1 MVTVGHVHGDEE
13 GGRGDEDQPESPESD
28 VGDGEEVV
36 VVDVLTARLGRTR
49 EQEERVVLQVK
60 SVCSSPHT
68 LSAATISTITLKMKS
83 TDSHTFPK
91 LVE

>member
-49 EQEERVVLQVK
+49 EQEERVV
-60 SVCSSPHT
+60 
-68 LSAATISTITLKMKS
+68 
-83 TDSHTFPK
+83 
-91 LVE
+91 